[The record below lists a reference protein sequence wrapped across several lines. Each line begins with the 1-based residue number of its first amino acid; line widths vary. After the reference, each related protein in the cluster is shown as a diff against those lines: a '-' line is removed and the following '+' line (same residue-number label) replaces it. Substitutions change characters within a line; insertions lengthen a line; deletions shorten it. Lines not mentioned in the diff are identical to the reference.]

1 MCNGSMQS
9 CYDGQG
15 GGLGQNDPRGRT
27 TFGGRNSGFTD
38 MRRRRRK
45 RGIENQNRD
54 VSCVEVFLEFN
65 LADCSGKMARC
76 PLGEKT
82 FLSL

>member
-1 MCNGSMQS
+1 
-9 CYDGQG
+9 
-15 GGLGQNDPRGRT
+15 
-27 TFGGRNSGFTD
+27 

>member
-1 MCNGSMQS
+1 MQS

-38 MRRRRRK
+38 MRRRRK
-45 RGIENQNRD
+45 RGIEMKTKIGTFP
-54 VSCVEVFLEFN
+54 VFLDFN